1 MGNNP
6 FLQKITHPNQSD
18 VLTSSGRLAKSHQ
31 VALPRRS
38 TALAV
43 AGLKASNGRN
53 LVPQRRRRMGS
64 PLEKAL
70 KTLTGWWLTYP
81 SGKYESQWQGLSH
94 MVKWKIK
101 NVWNH
106 QPVND

>member
-43 AGLKASNGRN
+43 AGLKASNGMKPRPAAA
-53 LVPQRRRRMGS
+53 PQNGFTS
-64 PLEKAL
+64 
-70 KTLTGWWLTYP
+70 
-81 SGKYESQWQGLSH
+81 
-94 MVKWKIK
+94 
-101 NVWNH
+101 
-106 QPVND
+106 